1 MAPHPDPL
9 PGEREARNLKQN
21 KMFRSKGI
29 NFENARS
36 SRKMPTAAEAI
47 LWESLRNRKLL
58 ELKFRRQCSIS
69 NYVID
74 FFCYGLNPAI
84 EVDAK
89 YRLNAQQIQDDIKRT
104 IHLNSLGI
112 AVFQLN
118 NEGASDALNAIEKVK
133 AFIDSNIKIPSP
145 KGEG

>member
-1 MAPHPDPL
+1 
-9 PGEREARNLKQN
+9 
-21 KMFRSKGI
+21 
-29 NFENARS
+29 
-36 SRKMPTAAEAI
+36 MPTAAEAI

-58 ELKFRRQCSIS
+58 GPKFRRQYSIS

-74 FFCYGLNPAI
+74 FFCYEPNPAI